1 MKKRLF
7 IILIIIIV
15 SFLTKIYYFNPSTRN
30 NNAALLVGTNAE
42 FPPFA
47 FYQGGKITGFDIE
60 VIEEIAQRLNKK
72 LIIKDLPFET
82 LIPEIQLNKLHILIG
97 GFNPTPQR
105 AEQVL
110 FTKPIFDQDQ
120 LALFTLFDNNTIKS
134 VVDLENKRVI
144 VNEGYFADA
153 FLSSS
158 TIPMTLIRLSTNN
171 TLEALTAL
179 DLKKGDAFV
188 ASMKTVIPFLS
199 SERKKQYRITPITD
213 AVEKDAFVISK
224 QHPELLAQINKTI
237 DAMILDGTLTQ
248 LKNKWFGHD

>member
-1 MKKRLF
+1 M
-7 IILIIIIV
+7 IIIV
-15 SFLTKIYYFNPSTRN
+15 SFLTKKYYFNQSTRN
-30 NNAALLVGTNAE
+30 KNTALLVGTNAE

-47 FYQGGKITGFDIE
+47 FYQDGKITGFDIE
-60 VIEEIAQRLNKK
+60 VMEEIAQRLNKK
-72 LIIKDLPFET
+72 IIIKDLPFET

-97 GFNPTPQR
+97 GFNPTPER

-120 LALFTLFDNNTIKS
+120 LALFTLSDSTIKTIA
-134 VVDLENKRVI
+134 DLENKRVI

-153 FLSSS
+153 FLSSN
-158 TIPMTLIRLSTNN
+158 TIPMILIRLSTNN

-179 DLKKGDAFV
+179 DLKKGDAFI

-248 LKNKWFGHD
+248 LKNKWFAYD

>member
-1 MKKRLF
+1 M
-7 IILIIIIV
+7 IIIV
-15 SFLTKIYYFNPSTRN
+15 SFLTKKYYFNQSTRN
-30 NNAALLVGTNAE
+30 KNTALLVGTNAE

-47 FYQGGKITGFDIE
+47 FYQDGKITGFDIE
-60 VIEEIAQRLNKK
+60 VMEEIAQRLNKK
-72 LIIKDLPFET
+72 IIIKDLPFET

-97 GFNPTPQR
+97 GFNPTPER

-120 LALFTLFDNNTIKS
+120 LALFTLADSTIKTIA
-134 VVDLENKRVI
+134 DLEDKQII

-158 TIPMTLIRLSTNN
+158 TIPMILIRLSTNN
-171 TLEALTAL
+171 ILEALTAL
-179 DLKKGDAFV
+179 DLKKGDAFI
-188 ASMKTVIPFLS
+188 ASIKTVVPFLS
-199 SERKKQYRITPITD
+199 AERKKQYRITPLAD

-224 QHPELLAQINKTI
+224 EHPELLAEINKTI

-248 LKNKWFGHD
+248 LKNKWFAYD